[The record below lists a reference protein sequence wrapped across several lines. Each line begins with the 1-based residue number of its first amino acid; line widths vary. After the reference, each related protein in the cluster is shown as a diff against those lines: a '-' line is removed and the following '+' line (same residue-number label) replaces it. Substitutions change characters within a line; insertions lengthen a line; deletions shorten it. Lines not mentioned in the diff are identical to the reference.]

1 MRCVWSGCVRRGLAA
16 ILLCALAA
24 GASAEPARAAD
35 TQAWDAASSLAAS
48 PTPPGLWLVWNAR
61 SEDPAAALERLERSG
76 FRVAVALP
84 PHVYYVRRESGS
96 GSGSLLPMGFSFQE
110 GGPAES
116 SAPRAVAG
124 PLDAPGQRL
133 DAPGDIDLDPFQGR
147 EDVFPPIHPGSAPL
161 RNRIARAGTFQ
172 GLPFGARWTDT
183 SEFMIGRV
191 AVSILFPESD
201 GTTDPNRYDW
211 TPALRDSVIRS
222 AVRGLAKWSG
232 FAASHGIALSFAI
245 EVHAGLATR
254 YEPIERTL
262 AEEDN
267 WIQDVLAGYAG
278 YRSDALTLEYDV
290 ANAARSRLG
299 AQWSVLFF
307 AVQNDTDPDGA
318 FPDGY
323 FSHARL
329 GGPFFVTPINN
340 LNTRSASLDY
350 YIEHEIAHSFWA
362 LDEHFPSD
370 GWWSCQ
376 LTTGYLNQ
384 PNFNSVVPAPG
395 YCGYRRGCLMYA
407 NYPDSLCDYTQRQ
420 IGWADRDG
428 NGTPD
433 LLETRPDVLPDS
445 FEYRTVAGS
454 PITLR
459 GQALEIALPNQ
470 NPYHYFLGDT
480 ISIAS
485 IDSVIYRVNGG
496 PANRASPL
504 DGVFDSGREF
514 FTATLPALPPGDY
527 AVEWVAWNSNGLRG
541 LDSRYTYVSLR
552 APSTPAVAG
561 GGASASRAL
570 SLRVGPTPSPGPV
583 RFTLGAPPGGR
594 GWGRIH
600 DVRGR
605 EVARWRLEIPS
616 SGTADWRW
624 EGRVAGG
631 AALPSGLYF
640 VSIEID
646 GAILKRRLVISR

>member
-1 MRCVWSGCVRRGLAA
+1 MRCALSGCVRPGLTAM
-16 ILLCALAA
+16 ILCALAGSA
-24 GASAEPARAAD
+24 GHSYAAE

-48 PTPPGLWLVWNAR
+48 ASPPGLRLVWNSG
-61 SEDPAAALERLERSG
+61 SEDPAAALDRLERAG
-76 FRVAVALP
+76 FPVAVALP
-84 PHVYYVRRESGS
+84 PHVYYVRAEGASR
-96 GSGSLLPMGFSFQE
+96 SLLPIGFSFQE
-110 GGPAES
+110 DGRAES
-116 SAPRAVAG
+116 AARQVAVG
-124 PLDAPGQRL
+124 PPDAPEPRVG
-133 DAPGDIDLDPFQGR
+133 AAVGVDLDPFQGR
-147 EDVFPPIHPGSAPL
+147 NDAFPPIRLGSSPL
-161 RNRIARAGTFQ
+161 RNRIARGGMLQ
-172 GLPFGARWTDT
+172 GLPFGARWFDT

-201 GTTDPNRYDW
+201 GTTDPNRYNW

-254 YEPIERTL
+254 YEPIDRTV

-267 WIQDVLAGYAG
+267 WIEDVLAGYAG
-278 YRSDALTLEYDV
+278 YRSDASTLEYDV

-299 AQWSVLFF
+299 AQWSVLLF

-329 GGPFFVTPINN
+329 GGPFFVTPVNN
-340 LNTRSASLDY
+340 MNSTSATLDF

-362 LDEHFPSD
+362 LDEHFPSN

-376 LTTGYLNQ
+376 LTTGYFNQ
-384 PNFNSVVPAPG
+384 PNSNSVVPAPG

-407 NYPDSLCDYTQRQ
+407 NYPDSLCDFTQRQ
-420 IGWADRDG
+420 IGWADLDR
-428 NGTPD
+428 NGIPD
-433 LLETRPDVLPDS
+433 LTETHPAVFPDS
-445 FEYRTVAGS
+445 SQYRTVAGS

-459 GQALEIALPNQ
+459 GKALEVAIPNQ
-470 NPYHYFLGDT
+470 NPYHYFLGDS

-485 IDSVIYRVNGG
+485 IDSVRYRVDGG
-496 PANRASPL
+496 PANRAVPS
-504 DGVFDSGREF
+504 DGTFDSGREW
-514 FTATLPALPPGDY
+514 FTATLPVLPPGDY
-527 AVEWVAWNSNGLRG
+527 VVEWEAWNSNGLKNAE
-541 LDSRYTYVSLR
+541 SQFTTVSLR
-552 APSTPAVAG
+552 APSAPAGAG
-561 GGASASRAL
+561 GGASASRGL

-583 RFTLGAPPGGR
+583 RFTLRAPPGSR

-605 EVARWRLEIPS
+605 EVARWRLEVPS

-631 AALPSGLYF
+631 ATLPSGLYF

-646 GAILKRRLVISR
+646 GATLKRRLVISR

>member
-1 MRCVWSGCVRRGLAA
+1 MRCALSGCVRPGLTA
-16 ILLCALAA
+16 IILCALAGSA
-24 GASAEPARAAD
+24 GHSYAAE

-48 PTPPGLWLVWNAR
+48 ASPPGLRLVWNSG
-61 SEDPAAALERLERSG
+61 SEDPAATLDRLERAG
-76 FRVAVALP
+76 FPVAVALP
-84 PHVYYVRRESGS
+84 PHVYYVRAEGASR
-96 GSGSLLPMGFSFQE
+96 SLLPIGFSFQE
-110 GGPAES
+110 DGRAETAARQVAVGP
-116 SAPRAVAG
+116 P
-124 PLDAPGQRL
+124 DAPEPRVSAAVGV
-133 DAPGDIDLDPFQGR
+133 DLDPFQGR
-147 EDVFPPIHPGSAPL
+147 NDAFPPIRLGSSPL
-161 RNRIARAGTFQ
+161 RNRIARGGMLQ
-172 GLPFGARWTDT
+172 GLPFGARWFDT

-201 GTTDPNRYDW
+201 GTTDPNRYNW

-254 YEPIERTL
+254 YEPIDRTV

-267 WIQDVLAGYAG
+267 WIEDVLAGYAG

-290 ANAARSRLG
+290 ANATRSRLG
-299 AQWSVLFF
+299 AQWSVLLF

-329 GGPFFVTPINN
+329 GGPFFVTPVNN
-340 LNTRSASLDY
+340 MNSTSATLDF

-362 LDEHFPSD
+362 LDEHFPSN

-376 LTTGYLNQ
+376 LTTGYFNQ
-384 PNFNSVVPAPG
+384 PNSNSVVPAPG

-407 NYPDSLCDYTQRQ
+407 NYPDSLCDFTQRQ
-420 IGWADRDG
+420 IGWADLDR
-428 NGTPD
+428 NGIPD
-433 LLETRPDVLPDS
+433 LTETHPAVFPDS
-445 FEYRTVAGS
+445 SQYRTVAGS

-459 GQALEIALPNQ
+459 GKALEVAIPNQ
-470 NPYHYFLGDT
+470 NPYHYFLGDS

-485 IDSVIYRVNGG
+485 IDSVRYRVDGG
-496 PANRASPL
+496 PANRAVPS
-504 DGVFDSGREF
+504 DGTFDSGREW
-514 FTATLPALPPGDY
+514 FTATLPVLPPGDY
-527 AVEWVAWNSNGLRG
+527 VVEWEAWNSNGLKNAE
-541 LDSRYTYVSLR
+541 SQFTTVSLR
-552 APSTPAVAG
+552 APSAPAGAG
-561 GGASASRAL
+561 GGASASRGL

-583 RFTLGAPPGGR
+583 RFTLRAPPGSR

-605 EVARWRLEIPS
+605 EVARWRLEVPS

-631 AALPSGLYF
+631 ATLPSGLYF

-646 GAILKRRLVISR
+646 GATLKRRLVISR

>member
-1 MRCVWSGCVRRGLAA
+1 MRCALSGCVRPGLTA
-16 ILLCALAA
+16 IILCALAA
-24 GASAEPARAAD
+24 SAGHSYAAE

-48 PTPPGLWLVWNAR
+48 ASPPGLRLVWNSG
-61 SEDPAAALERLERSG
+61 SEDPAAALDRLERAG
-76 FRVAVALP
+76 FPVAVALP
-84 PHVYYVRRESGS
+84 PHVYYVRADGASR
-96 GSGSLLPMGFSFQE
+96 SLLPIGFSFQE
-110 GGPAES
+110 DGRAETAARQVAVGP
-116 SAPRAVAG
+116 P
-124 PLDAPGQRL
+124 DAPEPRVSAAVGV
-133 DAPGDIDLDPFQGR
+133 DLDPFQGR
-147 EDVFPPIHPGSAPL
+147 NDAFPPIRLGSSPL
-161 RNRIARAGTFQ
+161 RNRIARGGMLQ
-172 GLPFGARWTDT
+172 GLPFGARWFDT

-201 GTTDPNRYDW
+201 GTTDPNRYNW

-254 YEPIERTL
+254 YEPIDRTV

-267 WIQDVLAGYAG
+267 WIEDVLAGYAG

-290 ANAARSRLG
+290 ANATRSRLG
-299 AQWSVLFF
+299 AQWSVLLF

-329 GGPFFVTPINN
+329 GGPFFVTPVNN
-340 LNTRSASLDY
+340 MNSTSATLDF

-362 LDEHFPSD
+362 LDEHFPSN

-376 LTTGYLNQ
+376 LTTGYFNQ
-384 PNFNSVVPAPG
+384 PNSNSVVPAPG

-407 NYPDSLCDYTQRQ
+407 NYPDSLCDFTQRQ
-420 IGWADRDG
+420 IGWADLDG
-428 NGTPD
+428 NGIPD
-433 LLETRPDVLPDS
+433 LIETHPAVFPDS
-445 FEYRTVAGS
+445 SEYRTVAGS

-459 GQALEIALPNQ
+459 GKALEVAIPNQ
-470 NPYHYFLGDT
+470 NPYHYFLGDS

-485 IDSVIYRVNGG
+485 IDSVRYRVDGG
-496 PANRASPL
+496 PANRAVPS
-504 DGVFDSGREF
+504 DGTFDSGREW
-514 FTATLPALPPGDY
+514 FTATLPVLPPGDY
-527 AVEWVAWNSNGLRG
+527 VVEWEAWNSNGLKNAE
-541 LDSRYTYVSLR
+541 SQFTTVSLR
-552 APSTPAVAG
+552 APSAPAGAG
-561 GGASASRAL
+561 GGASASRGL

-583 RFTLGAPPGGR
+583 RFTLRAPPGSR

-605 EVARWRLEIPS
+605 EVARWRLEVPS

-631 AALPSGLYF
+631 ATLPSGLYF

-646 GAILKRRLVISR
+646 GATLKRRLVISR

>member
-1 MRCVWSGCVRRGLAA
+1 MRCALSGCVRPGLTA
-16 ILLCALAA
+16 IILCALAGSA
-24 GASAEPARAAD
+24 GHSYAAE

-48 PTPPGLWLVWNAR
+48 ASPPGLRLVWNSG
-61 SEDPAAALERLERSG
+61 SEDPAAALDRLERAG
-76 FRVAVALP
+76 FPVAVALP
-84 PHVYYVRRESGS
+84 PHVYYVRAEGASR
-96 GSGSLLPMGFSFQE
+96 SLLPIGFSFQE
-110 GGPAES
+110 DGRAETAARQVAVGP
-116 SAPRAVAG
+116 P
-124 PLDAPGQRL
+124 DAPEPRVSAAVGV
-133 DAPGDIDLDPFQGR
+133 DLDPFQGR
-147 EDVFPPIHPGSAPL
+147 NDAFPPIRLGSSPL
-161 RNRIARAGTFQ
+161 RNRIARGGMLQ
-172 GLPFGARWTDT
+172 GLPFGARWFDT

-201 GTTDPNRYDW
+201 GTTDPNRYNW

-254 YEPIERTL
+254 YEPIDRTV

-267 WIQDVLAGYAG
+267 WIEDVLAGYAG

-290 ANAARSRLG
+290 ANATRSRLG
-299 AQWSVLFF
+299 AQWSVLLF

-329 GGPFFVTPINN
+329 GGPFFVTPVNN
-340 LNTRSASLDY
+340 MNSTSATLDF

-362 LDEHFPSD
+362 LDEHFPSN

-376 LTTGYLNQ
+376 LTTGYFNQ
-384 PNFNSVVPAPG
+384 PNSNSVVPAPG

-407 NYPDSLCDYTQRQ
+407 NYPDSLCDFTQRQ
-420 IGWADRDG
+420 IGWADLDG
-428 NGTPD
+428 NGIPD
-433 LLETRPDVLPDS
+433 LIETHPAVFPDS
-445 FEYRTVAGS
+445 SEYRTVAGS

-459 GQALEIALPNQ
+459 GKALEVAIPNQ
-470 NPYHYFLGDT
+470 NPYHYFLGDS

-485 IDSVIYRVNGG
+485 IDSVRYRVDGG
-496 PANRASPL
+496 PANRAVPS
-504 DGVFDSGREF
+504 DGTFDSGREW
-514 FTATLPALPPGDY
+514 FTATLPVLPPGDY
-527 AVEWVAWNSNGLRG
+527 VVEWEAWNSNGLKNAE
-541 LDSRYTYVSLR
+541 SQFTTVSLR
-552 APSTPAVAG
+552 APSAPAGAG
-561 GGASASRAL
+561 GGASASRGL

-583 RFTLGAPPGGR
+583 RFTLRAPPGSR

-605 EVARWRLEIPS
+605 EVARWRLEVPS

-631 AALPSGLYF
+631 ATLPSGLYF

-646 GAILKRRLVISR
+646 GATLKRRLVISR

>member
-1 MRCVWSGCVRRGLAA
+1 MRCALSGCVRPGLTAM
-16 ILLCALAA
+16 ILCALAA
-24 GASAEPARAAD
+24 SAGHSYAAE

-48 PTPPGLWLVWNAR
+48 ASPPGLRLVWNSG
-61 SEDPAAALERLERSG
+61 SEDPAATLDRLERAG
-76 FRVAVALP
+76 FPVAVALP
-84 PHVYYVRRESGS
+84 PHVYYVRAEGASR
-96 GSGSLLPMGFSFQE
+96 SLLPIGFSFQE
-110 GGPAES
+110 DGRAES
-116 SAPRAVAG
+116 AARQVAVG
-124 PLDAPGQRL
+124 PPDAPEPRVSAAVGV
-133 DAPGDIDLDPFQGR
+133 DLDPFQGR
-147 EDVFPPIHPGSAPL
+147 NDAFPPIRLGSSPL
-161 RNRIARAGTFQ
+161 RNRIARGGMLQ
-172 GLPFGARWTDT
+172 GLPFGARWFDT

-201 GTTDPNRYDW
+201 GTTDPNRYNW

-254 YEPIERTL
+254 YEPIDRTV

-267 WIQDVLAGYAG
+267 WIEDVLAGYAG

-290 ANAARSRLG
+290 ANATRSRLG
-299 AQWSVLFF
+299 AQWSVLLF

-329 GGPFFVTPINN
+329 GGPFFVTPVNN
-340 LNTRSASLDY
+340 MNSTSATLDF

-362 LDEHFPSD
+362 LDEHFPSN

-376 LTTGYLNQ
+376 LTTGYFNQ
-384 PNFNSVVPAPG
+384 PNSNSVVPAPG

-407 NYPDSLCDYTQRQ
+407 NYPDSLCDFTQRQ
-420 IGWADRDG
+420 IGWADLDG
-428 NGTPD
+428 NGIPD
-433 LLETRPDVLPDS
+433 LIETHPAVFPDS
-445 FEYRTVAGS
+445 SEYRTVAGS

-459 GQALEIALPNQ
+459 GKALEVAIPNQ
-470 NPYHYFLGDT
+470 NPYHYFLGDS

-485 IDSVIYRVNGG
+485 IDSVRYRVDGG
-496 PANRASPL
+496 PANRAVPS
-504 DGVFDSGREF
+504 DGTFDSGREW
-514 FTATLPALPPGDY
+514 FTATLPVLPPGDY
-527 AVEWVAWNSNGLRG
+527 VVEWEAWNSNGLKNAE
-541 LDSRYTYVSLR
+541 SQFTTVSLR
-552 APSTPAVAG
+552 APSAPAGAG
-561 GGASASRAL
+561 GGASASRGL

-583 RFTLGAPPGGR
+583 RFTLRAPPGSR

-605 EVARWRLEIPS
+605 EVARWRLEVPS

-631 AALPSGLYF
+631 ATLPSGLYF

-646 GAILKRRLVISR
+646 GATLKRRLVISR

>member
-1 MRCVWSGCVRRGLAA
+1 MRCALSGCVRPGLTAM
-16 ILLCALAA
+16 ILCALAA
-24 GASAEPARAAD
+24 SAGHSYAAE

-48 PTPPGLWLVWNAR
+48 ASPPGLRLVWNSG
-61 SEDPAAALERLERSG
+61 SEDPAAALDRLERAG
-76 FRVAVALP
+76 FSVAVALP
-84 PHVYYVRRESGS
+84 PHVYYVRAEGASR
-96 GSGSLLPMGFSFQE
+96 SLLPIGFSFQE
-110 GGPAES
+110 DGRTESAARQVAVGPPDALEPRV
-116 SAPRAVAG
+116 SAAVG
-124 PLDAPGQRL
+124 V
-133 DAPGDIDLDPFQGR
+133 DLDPFQGR
-147 EDVFPPIHPGSAPL
+147 NDAFPPIRLGSSPL
-161 RNRIARAGTFQ
+161 RNRIARGGMLQ
-172 GLPFGARWTDT
+172 GLPFGARWFDT

-201 GTTDPNRYDW
+201 GTTDPNRYNW

-222 AVRGLAKWSG
+222 AVRGLAKWNG

-254 YEPIERTL
+254 YEPIDRTV

-267 WIQDVLAGYAG
+267 WIEDVLAGYAG

-290 ANAARSRLG
+290 ANATRSRLG
-299 AQWSVLFF
+299 AQWSVLLF

-329 GGPFFVTPINN
+329 GGPFFVTPVNN
-340 LNTRSASLDY
+340 MNSTSATLDF

-362 LDEHFPSD
+362 LDEHFPSN

-376 LTTGYLNQ
+376 LTTGYFNQ
-384 PNFNSVVPAPG
+384 PNSNSVVPAPG

-407 NYPDSLCDYTQRQ
+407 NYPDSLCDFTQRQ
-420 IGWADRDG
+420 IGWADLDG
-428 NGTPD
+428 NGIPD
-433 LLETRPDVLPDS
+433 LIETHPAVFPDS
-445 FEYRTVAGS
+445 SEYRTVAGS

-459 GQALEIALPNQ
+459 GKALEVAIPNQ
-470 NPYHYFLGDT
+470 NPYHYFLGDS

-485 IDSVIYRVNGG
+485 IDSVRYSVDGG
-496 PANRASPL
+496 PANRAVPS
-504 DGVFDSGREF
+504 DGAFDSGREW
-514 FTATLPALPPGDY
+514 FTATLPVLPPGDY
-527 AVEWVAWNSNGLRG
+527 VVEWEAWNSNGLKNAE
-541 LDSRYTYVSLR
+541 SQFTTVSLR
-552 APSTPAVAG
+552 APSAPAGAG
-561 GGASASRAL
+561 GGASASRGL
-570 SLRVGPTPSPGPV
+570 SLRIGPTPSPGPI
-583 RFTLGAPPGGR
+583 RFTLRAPPGSR

-605 EVARWRLEIPS
+605 EVARWRLEVPS

-631 AALPSGLYF
+631 ATLPSGLYF

-646 GAILKRRLVISR
+646 GATLKRRLVISR

>member
-1 MRCVWSGCVRRGLAA
+1 MRCALSGCVRPGLTAM
-16 ILLCALAA
+16 ILCALAGSA
-24 GASAEPARAAD
+24 GHSYAAE

-48 PTPPGLWLVWNAR
+48 ASPPGLRLVWNSG
-61 SEDPAAALERLERSG
+61 SEDPAATLDRLERAG
-76 FRVAVALP
+76 FPVAVALP
-84 PHVYYVRRESGS
+84 PHVYYVRAEGASR
-96 GSGSLLPMGFSFQE
+96 SLLPIGFSFQE
-110 GGPAES
+110 DGRAETAARQVAVGP
-116 SAPRAVAG
+116 P
-124 PLDAPGQRL
+124 DAPEPRVSAAVGV
-133 DAPGDIDLDPFQGR
+133 DLDPFQGR
-147 EDVFPPIHPGSAPL
+147 NDAFPPIRLGSSPL
-161 RNRIARAGTFQ
+161 RNRIARGGMLQ
-172 GLPFGARWTDT
+172 GLPFGARWFDT

-201 GTTDPNRYDW
+201 GTTDPNRYNW

-254 YEPIERTL
+254 YEPIDRTV

-267 WIQDVLAGYAG
+267 WIEDVLAGYAG

-290 ANAARSRLG
+290 ANATRSRLG
-299 AQWSVLFF
+299 AQWSVLLF

-329 GGPFFVTPINN
+329 GGPFFVTPVNN
-340 LNTRSASLDY
+340 MNSTSATLDF

-362 LDEHFPSD
+362 LDEHFPSN

-376 LTTGYLNQ
+376 LTTGYFNQ
-384 PNFNSVVPAPG
+384 PNSNSVVPAPG

-407 NYPDSLCDYTQRQ
+407 NYPDSLCDFTQRQ
-420 IGWADRDG
+420 IGWADLDG
-428 NGTPD
+428 NGIPD
-433 LLETRPDVLPDS
+433 LIETHPAVFPDS
-445 FEYRTVAGS
+445 SEYRTVAGS

-459 GQALEIALPNQ
+459 GKALEVAIPNQ
-470 NPYHYFLGDT
+470 NPYHYFLGDS

-485 IDSVIYRVNGG
+485 IDSVRYRVDGG
-496 PANRASPL
+496 PANRAVPS
-504 DGVFDSGREF
+504 DGTFDSGREW
-514 FTATLPALPPGDY
+514 FTATLPVLPPGDY
-527 AVEWVAWNSNGLRG
+527 VVEWEAWNSNGLKNAE
-541 LDSRYTYVSLR
+541 SQFTTVSLR
-552 APSTPAVAG
+552 APSAPAGAG
-561 GGASASRAL
+561 GGASASRGL

-583 RFTLGAPPGGR
+583 RFTLRAPPGSR

-605 EVARWRLEIPS
+605 EVARWRLEVPS

-631 AALPSGLYF
+631 ATLPSGLYF

-646 GAILKRRLVISR
+646 GATLKRRLVISR

>member
-1 MRCVWSGCVRRGLAA
+1 MRCALSGCVRPGLTA
-16 ILLCALAA
+16 IILCALAA
-24 GASAEPARAAD
+24 SAGHSYAAE

-48 PTPPGLWLVWNAR
+48 ASPPGLRLVWNSG
-61 SEDPAAALERLERSG
+61 SEDPAAALDRLERDG
-76 FRVAVALP
+76 FPVAVALP
-84 PHVYYVRRESGS
+84 PHVYYVRAEGASR
-96 GSGSLLPMGFSFQE
+96 SLLPIGFSFQE
-110 GGPAES
+110 DGRAETAARQVAVGP
-116 SAPRAVAG
+116 P
-124 PLDAPGQRL
+124 DAPEPRVSAAVGV
-133 DAPGDIDLDPFQGR
+133 DLDPFQGR
-147 EDVFPPIHPGSAPL
+147 NDAFPPIRLGSSPL
-161 RNRIARAGTFQ
+161 RNRIARGGMLH
-172 GLPFGARWTDT
+172 GLPFGARWFDT

-201 GTTDPNRYDW
+201 GTTDPNRYNW

-254 YEPIERTL
+254 YEPIDRTV

-267 WIQDVLAGYAG
+267 WIEDVLAGYAG

-290 ANAARSRLG
+290 ANATRSRLG
-299 AQWSVLFF
+299 AQWSVLLF

-329 GGPFFVTPINN
+329 GGPFFVTPVNN
-340 LNTRSASLDY
+340 MNSTSATLDF

-362 LDEHFPSD
+362 LDEHFPSN

-384 PNFNSVVPAPG
+384 PNSNSVVPAPG

-407 NYPDSLCDYTQRQ
+407 NYPDSLCDFTQRQ
-420 IGWADRDG
+420 IGWADLDG
-428 NGTPD
+428 NGIPD
-433 LLETRPDVLPDS
+433 LIETHPAVFPDS
-445 FEYRTVAGS
+445 SEYRTVAGS

-459 GQALEIALPNQ
+459 GKALEVAIPNQ
-470 NPYHYFLGDT
+470 NPYHYFLGDS

-485 IDSVIYRVNGG
+485 IDSVRYRVDGG
-496 PANRASPL
+496 PANQAVPS
-504 DGVFDSGREF
+504 DGTFDSGREW
-514 FTATLPALPPGDY
+514 FTATLPVLPPGDY
-527 AVEWVAWNSNGLRG
+527 VVEWEAWNSNGLKNAE
-541 LDSRYTYVSLR
+541 SQFTTVSLR
-552 APSTPAVAG
+552 APSAPAGAG
-561 GGASASRAL
+561 GGASASRGL

-583 RFTLGAPPGGR
+583 RFTLRAPPGSR
-594 GWGRIH
+594 GWGHIH

-605 EVARWRLEIPS
+605 EVARWRLEVPS

-631 AALPSGLYF
+631 ATLPSGLYF

-646 GAILKRRLVISR
+646 GATLKRRLVISR

>member
-1 MRCVWSGCVRRGLAA
+1 MRCALSGCVRPGLTA
-16 ILLCALAA
+16 IILCALAA
-24 GASAEPARAAD
+24 SAGHSYAAE

-48 PTPPGLWLVWNAR
+48 ASPPGLRLVWNSG
-61 SEDPAAALERLERSG
+61 SEDPAAALDRLERAG
-76 FRVAVALP
+76 FPVAVALP
-84 PHVYYVRRESGS
+84 PHVYYVRAEGASR
-96 GSGSLLPMGFSFQE
+96 SLLPIGFSFQE
-110 GGPAES
+110 DGRAETAARQVAVGP
-116 SAPRAVAG
+116 P
-124 PLDAPGQRL
+124 DAPEPRVSAAVGV
-133 DAPGDIDLDPFQGR
+133 DLDPFQGR
-147 EDVFPPIHPGSAPL
+147 NDAFPPIRLGSSPL
-161 RNRIARAGTFQ
+161 RNRIARGGMLQ
-172 GLPFGARWTDT
+172 GLPFGARWFDT

-201 GTTDPNRYDW
+201 GTTDPNRYNW

-254 YEPIERTL
+254 YEPIDRTV

-267 WIQDVLAGYAG
+267 WIEDVLAGYAG

-290 ANAARSRLG
+290 ANATRSRLG
-299 AQWSVLFF
+299 AQWSVLLF

-329 GGPFFVTPINN
+329 GGPFFVTPVNN
-340 LNTRSASLDY
+340 MNSTSATLDF

-362 LDEHFPSD
+362 LDEHFPSN

-376 LTTGYLNQ
+376 LTTGYFNQ
-384 PNFNSVVPAPG
+384 PNSNSVVPAPG

-407 NYPDSLCDYTQRQ
+407 NYPDSLCDFTQRQ
-420 IGWADRDG
+420 IGWADLDG
-428 NGTPD
+428 NGIPD
-433 LLETRPDVLPDS
+433 LIETHPAVFPDS
-445 FEYRTVAGS
+445 SEYRTVAGS

-459 GQALEIALPNQ
+459 GKALEVAIPNQ
-470 NPYHYFLGDT
+470 NPYHYFLGDS

-485 IDSVIYRVNGG
+485 IDSVRYRVDGG
-496 PANRASPL
+496 PANQAVPS
-504 DGVFDSGREF
+504 DGTFDSGREW
-514 FTATLPALPPGDY
+514 FTATLPVLPPGDY
-527 AVEWVAWNSNGLRG
+527 VVEWEAWNSNGLKNAE
-541 LDSRYTYVSLR
+541 SQFTTVSLR
-552 APSTPAVAG
+552 APSAPAGAG
-561 GGASASRAL
+561 GGASASRGL

-583 RFTLGAPPGGR
+583 RFTLRAPPGSR

-605 EVARWRLEIPS
+605 EVARWRLEVPS

-631 AALPSGLYF
+631 ATLPSGLYF

-646 GAILKRRLVISR
+646 GATLKRRLVISR

>member
-1 MRCVWSGCVRRGLAA
+1 MRCALSGCVRPGLTAM
-16 ILLCALAA
+16 ILCALAGSA
-24 GASAEPARAAD
+24 GHSYAAE

-48 PTPPGLWLVWNAR
+48 ASPPGLRLVWNSG
-61 SEDPAAALERLERSG
+61 SEDPAAALDRLERAG
-76 FRVAVALP
+76 FPVAVALP
-84 PHVYYVRRESGS
+84 PHVYYVRAEGASR
-96 GSGSLLPMGFSFQE
+96 SLLPIGFSFQE
-110 GGPAES
+110 DGRAETAARQVAVGP
-116 SAPRAVAG
+116 P
-124 PLDAPGQRL
+124 DAPEPRVSAAVGV
-133 DAPGDIDLDPFQGR
+133 DLDPFQGR
-147 EDVFPPIHPGSAPL
+147 NDAFPPIRLGSSPL
-161 RNRIARAGTFQ
+161 RNRIARGGMLQ
-172 GLPFGARWTDT
+172 GLPFGARWFDT

-201 GTTDPNRYDW
+201 GTTDPNRYNW

-222 AVRGLAKWSG
+222 AVRGLAKWNG

-254 YEPIERTL
+254 YEPIDRTV

-267 WIQDVLAGYAG
+267 WIEDVLAGYAG

-299 AQWSVLFF
+299 AQLSVLLF

-329 GGPFFVTPINN
+329 GGPFFVTPVNN
-340 LNTRSASLDY
+340 MNSTSATLDF

-362 LDEHFPSD
+362 LDEHFPSN

-376 LTTGYLNQ
+376 LTTGYFNQ
-384 PNFNSVVPAPG
+384 PNSNSVVPAPG

-407 NYPDSLCDYTQRQ
+407 NYPDSLCDFTQRQ
-420 IGWADRDG
+420 IGWADLDG
-428 NGTPD
+428 NGIPD
-433 LLETRPDVLPDS
+433 LIETHPAVFPDS
-445 FEYRTVAGS
+445 SEYRTVAGS

-459 GQALEIALPNQ
+459 GKALEVAIPNQ
-470 NPYHYFLGDT
+470 NPYHYFLGDS

-485 IDSVIYRVNGG
+485 IDSVRYRVDGG
-496 PANRASPL
+496 PANRAVPS
-504 DGVFDSGREF
+504 DGTFDSGREW
-514 FTATLPALPPGDY
+514 FTATLPVLPPGDY
-527 AVEWVAWNSNGLRG
+527 VVEWEAWNSNGLKNAE
-541 LDSRYTYVSLR
+541 SQFTTVSLR
-552 APSTPAVAG
+552 APSAPAGAG
-561 GGASASRAL
+561 GGASASRGL

-583 RFTLGAPPGGR
+583 RFTLRAPPGSR

-605 EVARWRLEIPS
+605 EVARWRLEVPS

-631 AALPSGLYF
+631 ATLPSGLYF

-646 GAILKRRLVISR
+646 GATLKRRLVISR

>member
-1 MRCVWSGCVRRGLAA
+1 MRCALSGCVRPGLTAM
-16 ILLCALAA
+16 ILCALAGSA
-24 GASAEPARAAD
+24 GHSYAAE
-35 TQAWDAASSLAAS
+35 TQARDAASSLAAS
-48 PTPPGLWLVWNAR
+48 ASPPGLRLVWNSG
-61 SEDPAAALERLERSG
+61 SEDPAAALDRLERAG
-76 FRVAVALP
+76 FPVAVALP
-84 PHVYYVRRESGS
+84 PHVYYVRAEGASR
-96 GSGSLLPMGFSFQE
+96 SLLPIGFSFQE
-110 GGPAES
+110 DGRAETAARQVAVGP
-116 SAPRAVAG
+116 P
-124 PLDAPGQRL
+124 DAPEPRVG
-133 DAPGDIDLDPFQGR
+133 AAVGVDLDPFQGR
-147 EDVFPPIHPGSAPL
+147 NDAFPPIRLGSSPL
-161 RNRIARAGTFQ
+161 RNRIARGGMLQ
-172 GLPFGARWTDT
+172 GLPFGARWFDT

-201 GTTDPNRYDW
+201 GTTDPNRYNW

-222 AVRGLAKWSG
+222 AVRGLAKWNG

-254 YEPIERTL
+254 YEPIDRTV

-267 WIQDVLAGYAG
+267 WIEDVLAGYAG

-299 AQWSVLFF
+299 AQWSVLLF

-329 GGPFFVTPINN
+329 GGPFFVTPVNN
-340 LNTRSASLDY
+340 MNSTSATLDF

-362 LDEHFPSD
+362 LDEHFPSN

-376 LTTGYLNQ
+376 LTTGYFNQ
-384 PNFNSVVPAPG
+384 PNSNSVVPAPG

-407 NYPDSLCDYTQRQ
+407 NYPDSLCDFTQRQ
-420 IGWADRDG
+420 IGWADLDG
-428 NGTPD
+428 NGIPD
-433 LLETRPDVLPDS
+433 LIETHPAVFPDS
-445 FEYRTVAGS
+445 SEYRTVAGS

-459 GQALEIALPNQ
+459 GKALEVAIPNQ
-470 NPYHYFLGDT
+470 NPYHYFLGDS

-485 IDSVIYRVNGG
+485 IDSVRYRVDGG
-496 PANRASPL
+496 PANRAVPS
-504 DGVFDSGREF
+504 DGTFDSGREW
-514 FTATLPALPPGDY
+514 FTATLPVLPPGDY
-527 AVEWVAWNSNGLRG
+527 VVEWEAWNSNGLKNAE
-541 LDSRYTYVSLR
+541 SQFTTVSLR
-552 APSTPAVAG
+552 APSAPAGAG
-561 GGASASRAL
+561 GGASASRGL

-583 RFTLGAPPGGR
+583 RFTLRAPPGSR

-605 EVARWRLEIPS
+605 EVARWRLEVPS

-631 AALPSGLYF
+631 ATLPSGLYF

-646 GAILKRRLVISR
+646 GATLKRRLVISR